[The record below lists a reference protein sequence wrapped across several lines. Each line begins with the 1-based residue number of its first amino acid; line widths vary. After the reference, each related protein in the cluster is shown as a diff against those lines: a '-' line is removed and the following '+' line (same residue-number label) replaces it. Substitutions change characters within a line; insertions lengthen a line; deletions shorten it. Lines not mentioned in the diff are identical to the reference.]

1 MNGSQMFN
9 QMMFVHESVSANF
22 ASKLRQFPAL
32 HALVFKQRLLP
43 LVRFATS
50 LAEKSRFVTL
60 VCDFCSLTRSR
71 SLASMT
77 SSLPHRFCKTMQ
89 TVIKALIELKYNLI
103 TEMIANMDLT
113 NESTSKECYTYRLFV
128 RNVVFSDF
136 SMSFQGLVPTTSNE
150 SNAKVPRKVP
160 WRMSDLFR
168 EINKRRCFSL
178 DKLQK

>member
-22 ASKLRQFPAL
+22 TSKLRQLPAL

-43 LVRFATS
+43 LVRLATS
-50 LAEKSRFVTL
+50 LAEKSRFVIL
-60 VCDFCSLTRSR
+60 ICDFCSLTRSR

-89 TVIKALIELKYNLI
+89 TVIEALIELKYNSI

-113 NESTSKECYTYRLFV
+113 NESIFKEWYTYRLFV
-128 RNVVFSDF
+128 RNAVFSDF

-168 EINKRRCFSL
+168 EINKRGCFSL